1 MGKRPQPTWGSRS
14 PATHSISLCPF
25 TPGLLSLHTNNHK
38 ECCAFGSQPILQPGT
53 NQFRY
58 SQKGVV
64 SFLPLLFTCWSAW
77 TKELASLLL
86 SYLRTYLRPSKGA
99 FIPFFVPCFLLSKMK
114 GDRVS
119 FSSLGTATEVSR
131 THAVLGQTLQPGR
144 SSVIPWKKHM
154 KGAWFGPKH
163 TESKASERLSPLWF
177 CGKLRKPFTSGAEGS
192 LWGFLASCRLFL
204 LRSQLRGACWFWG

>member
-1 MGKRPQPTWGSRS
+1 MGKGPSPHEGPGPQPPTAYPCAYSHQVS
-14 PATHSISLCPF
+14 FPC
-25 TPGLLSLHTNNHK
+25 TPTITRE
-38 ECCAFGSQPILQPGT
+38 ECCAFGSQPILQPET

-64 SFLPLLFTCWSAW
+64 SFLPLYLLVSMNRRAGQP
-77 TKELASLLL
+77 ASVLRYL
-86 SYLRTYLRPSKGA
+86 SYLRPSKGA
-99 FIPFFVPCFLLSKMK
+99 FIPFFVPCFLLGKMK

-177 CGKLRKPFTSGAEGS
+177 CGKLRKPFKSGAEGS

-204 LRSQLRGACWFWG
+204 PRSQLRGACWFWG

>member
-1 MGKRPQPTWGSRS
+1 MWKRSYFLDGAILQLFREPETKWWGKGPSPQGPGPQPPTAY
-14 PATHSISLCPF
+14 PCAHSHQVSFPC
-25 TPGLLSLHTNNHK
+25 TPTITRE

-86 SYLRTYLRPSKGA
+86 SYLRYLSYLRPSKGA

-119 FSSLGTATEVSR
+119 FSGLGTATEVSR

-163 TESKASERLSPLWF
+163 TESKASERLSPPVV
-177 CGKLRKPFTSGAEGS
+177 LR
-192 LWGFLASCRLFL
+192 
-204 LRSQLRGACWFWG
+204 